1 MEILVGSVVRRL
13 RHCQALTWKAMES
26 CVALESP
33 QMERA
38 VIFFALLSAAPV
50 AAQISGQDVR
60 NTSIPDLDTHF
71 QMPAFASRAEWLE
84 KAAFLRKQI
93 LSSAGLLPMPE
104 KTPLRAQIFG
114 RIEHPDYTVEKVLL
128 ATYPGFYLGGNLYRP
143 RGKPGPFPVIVSS
156 HGHWA

>member
-1 MEILVGSVVRRL
+1 QMEI
-13 RHCQALTWKAMES
+13 
-26 CVALESP
+26 
-33 QMERA
+33 A

-60 NTSIPDLDTHF
+60 NTSIPDMNTHF
-71 QMPAFASRAEWLE
+71 QMPAFASRQEWFE

-114 RIEHPDYTVEKVLL
+114 RIEHPDYTVKKVLL
-128 ATYPGFYLGGNLYRP
+128 ATTPAFTWAAICT
-143 RGKPGPFPVIVSS
+143 GPAASQVRFRESLRLTVI
-156 HGHWA
+156 GLTAGWRIRFR

>member
-1 MEILVGSVVRRL
+1 MEN
-13 RHCQALTWKAMES
+13 

-60 NTSIPDLDTHF
+60 NTSIPDMNTHF
-71 QMPAFASRAEWLE
+71 QMPVFTSRAEWLE

-104 KTPLRAQIFG
+104 KTPLRAQIDATLHLHALG
-114 RIEHPDYTVEKVLL
+114 LVQVAEQIGPPITVTNKTDLYVRVLHFKRWYSQIP
-128 ATYPGFYLGGNLYRP
+128 ACSPWY
-143 RGKPGPFPVIVSS
+143 S
-156 HGHWA
+156 